1 MEIGPPNILRPDT
14 RPRQTATKQSSGEL
28 PSGQAQSQGS
38 AISFTSFMQ
47 GSCTRRLMKGGSCAP
62 RARHSCATSRDLTR
76 HERLQQHRR
85 AGSPACTG
93 HRLSP
98 WHSATVNPGTL
109 KGLHTIRFL
118 TSTSKRRTRPPVPTP
133 RCFHVSGMKPGQSGI
148 RPPVSMEGHH
158 RMAD

>member
-76 HERLQQHRR
+76 HEPLATAQ
-85 AGSPACTG
+85 AC
-93 HRLSP
+93 
-98 WHSATVNPGTL
+98 
-109 KGLHTIRFL
+109 
-118 TSTSKRRTRPPVPTP
+118 
-133 RCFHVSGMKPGQSGI
+133 GQSGMHW
-148 RPPVSMEGHH
+148 PSPQP
-158 RMAD
+158 MALSNCESGNAERASHDSIPDLHKQKTDPATCPNAKMLPRVRDEARSKRNPSTCFYGGSS